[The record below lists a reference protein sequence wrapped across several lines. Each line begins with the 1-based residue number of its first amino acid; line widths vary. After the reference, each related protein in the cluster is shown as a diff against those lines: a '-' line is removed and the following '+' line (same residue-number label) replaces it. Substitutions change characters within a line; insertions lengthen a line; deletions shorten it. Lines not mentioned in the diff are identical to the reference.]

1 MGQHTL
7 RITIE
12 QKDQSEQAAVI
23 TLEGRVAGPFAAELG
38 RVWVER
44 APQLALQKLSLDL
57 SDVTYADADGIQVL
71 RGIYLQAQPDL
82 VAPTPWTRHL
92 AEQIAAEPH
101 NDSDHNHFNHEH
113 FNHNHFNHEHFNKE
127 QGDASNE

>member
-1 MGQHTL
+1 MGQLTL

-71 RGIYLQAQPDL
+71 RGIYVQAQPEL
-82 VAPTPWTRHL
+82 LAPTPWARHL

-101 NDSDHNHFNHEH
+101 DVTNHEP
-113 FNHNHFNHEHFNKE
+113 FN
-127 QGDASNE
+127 